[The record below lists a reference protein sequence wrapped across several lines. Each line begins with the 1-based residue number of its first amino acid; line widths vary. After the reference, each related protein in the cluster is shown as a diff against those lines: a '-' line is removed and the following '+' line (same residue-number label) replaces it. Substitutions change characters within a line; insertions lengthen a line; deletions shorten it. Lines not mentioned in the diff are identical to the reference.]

1 MMAVKFLIGLLA
13 IFALVTFAAKNQQDV
28 VISYYFDYEIG
39 VKLWVAI
46 LASFIAGGA
55 LASIGAGFSLMKE
68 KSRRWKLARQ
78 NAKLEEE
85 LNSLKQKPMP
95 DEPSVYATPSERTHS
110 LPSASDRRSLP
121 PAAR

>member
-13 IFALVTFAAKNQQDV
+13 IFALVSFAVNNQQDV

-46 LASFIAGGA
+46 LASFILGGA
-55 LASIGAGFSLMKE
+55 LASIAAGFSLMKE

-78 NAKLEEE
+78 NTKLEEE

-95 DEPSVYATPSERTHS
+95 DEPSVYATPAEQPRRIA
-110 LPSASDRRSLP
+110 PAADRKSLP
-121 PAAR
+121 PAQ